1 MGQFAQE
8 YRARMKE
15 LSGLRAELE
24 DAIARLGERGRQVDR
39 LDGELAE
46 RSAWGIRLQEELD
59 EARRNLDHTQA
70 VFEERTRWALQLKS
84 EAEAEAGAA
93 AELRAQLS
101 AVADSRW
108 IKLGNR
114 LGLGPKLKAATP
126 DR

>member
-1 MGQFAQE
+1 
-8 YRARMKE
+8 MKE
-15 LSGLRAELE
+15 LSGLRAEFE
-24 DAIARLGERGRQVDR
+24 DAIARLEERGRQVDR
-39 LDGELAE
+39 FDGELAE
-46 RSAWGIRLQEELD
+46 RGAWGIRLQEELD

-114 LGLGPKLKAATP
+114 LGLGPKLKASTP
-126 DR
+126 GR